1 MRSFAKSIAYPSPT
15 PFVSSITMV
24 SFPEAISS
32 KNPEGIIAETVYAVG
47 RTASE
52 AKALG
57 CKLKPYD
64 PRFPKVSFWKVIDN
78 KDAAKIL
85 QEKLNEIDGKG
96 MGETIL

>member
-1 MRSFAKSIAYPSPT
+1 MKLPKGIDFI
-15 PFVSSITMV
+15 
-24 SFPEAISS
+24 
-32 KNPEGIIAETVYAVG
+32 EGIRREDFLEQMAQYETVYAVG
-47 RTASE
+47 RTAIE